1 MNGVFC
7 IFANLNTVFNCLALN
22 IFSSMAS
29 RIYADRKIV
38 IISTFLIIGFIYL
51 VRLFYIQVIDR
62 SYTLSANNN
71 VLRYVTQFPARGL
84 IYDRNGKL
92 LVYNEAVYDL
102 MVIPRQV
109 KDIDTA
115 EICRLLDITPEGFAE
130 RMKKARDY
138 SPMLASAFEKQI
150 SKETFGYIEEK
161 LYRYRGFFV
170 QPRTLRKYPMSIGAH
185 LLGYIGEV
193 TPSQVEKKLYY
204 KQGDYIGISGIERAY
219 ETELRGIK
227 GLKIRMVDVFNRDVG
242 SFENGRYDTAS
253 VMGNDLY
260 TGIDAD
266 LQEYGEKLM
275 ANKRGS
281 IVAIDPATGE
291 ILCFLSTPGYD
302 PNLLVGRVRG
312 KNYAK
317 LNSDPIKPLYN
328 RAIMGQY
335 PPGSTF
341 KMATDMVGL
350 QMGVITKET
359 RFTCQG
365 LGSSP
370 IRCTHTHVSPLD
382 VYTAIQQSCNP
393 FHWLV
398 FRAIM
403 NDPNYETVKERY
415 EVWRGHMM
423 SMGFGRTLDTD
434 LAFELKGNLPSS
446 EVFDKIYGK
455 GRWNAMTIRS
465 LSIGQ
470 GEVLTTPLQLV
481 NYASIVANGGFFYSP
496 HVVRSV
502 ANEKNK
508 TRFSSQR
515 HVTTIENEYIQV
527 VRDGMIEVFEGSH
540 GTARAY
546 RLDSITMA
554 GKTGTAD
561 NPHGKPHSNF
571 IAFAPV
577 EKPRIAIC
585 VIVENAGYGSTYAAP
600 IATLMIEKY
609 INRKVNRKDLET
621 RMIDANLLNN

>member
-1 MNGVFC
+1 
-7 IFANLNTVFNCLALN
+7 
-22 IFSSMAS
+22 MAS
-29 RIYADRKIV
+29 RIYADRKLV
-38 IISTFLIIGFIYL
+38 IITTFLAIGFIYL

-92 LVYNEAVYDL
+92 LLYNEAVYDL

-115 EICRLLDITPEGFAE
+115 EVCRLLGITVEGFNE

-138 SPMLASAFEKQI
+138 SPMLSSAFEKQI
-150 SKETFGYIEEK
+150 SKETYGYIEEK
-161 LYRYRGFFV
+161 LYRFRGFFV

-193 TPSQVEKKLYY
+193 TPAQVEKNEYY

-219 ETELRGIK
+219 ENELRGVK

-275 ANKRGS
+275 VNKRGS

-291 ILCFLSTPGYD
+291 LLCFLSSPGYD

-312 KNYAK
+312 KNFSE
-317 LNSDPIKPLYN
+317 LNKDPIKPLLN

-341 KMATDMVGL
+341 KMANDMVGL
-350 QMGVITKET
+350 QMGVITKDT

-365 LGSSP
+365 PGSSP
-370 IRCTHTHVSPLD
+370 IRCTHNHVSPLD
-382 VYTAIQQSCNP
+382 VYMAIQQSCNP
-393 FHWLV
+393 FHWQV

-403 NDPNYETVKERY
+403 TDPDYQTVKERY
-415 EVWRGHMM
+415 DVWRSHLM
-423 SMGFGRTLDTD
+423 SMGFGRMLNTD
-434 LAFELKGNLPSS
+434 LSFELKGNLPPS

-455 GRWNAMTIRS
+455 GSWNAMTIRS
-465 LSIGQ
+465 LAIGQ
-470 GEVLTTPLQLV
+470 GEILATPLQLV
-481 NYASIVANGGFFYSP
+481 NYACLVANQGFFYPP

-502 ANEKNK
+502 GNEK
-508 TRFSSQR
+508 TRFSSQKNIS
-515 HVTTIENEYIQV
+515 TINVEYIDV
-527 VRDGMIEVFEGSH
+527 VRQGMMEVFAGEH

-546 RLDSITMA
+546 KLDSITMA

-577 EKPRIAIC
+577 ENPKIAIC
-585 VIVENAGYGSTYAAP
+585 VIVENAGFGSTYAAP

-609 INRKVNRKDLET
+609 ITRKVKRKELED
-621 RMIDANLLNN
+621 RMINYNLLNN

>member
-1 MNGVFC
+1 
-7 IFANLNTVFNCLALN
+7 
-22 IFSSMAS
+22 MAS

-38 IISTFLIIGFIYL
+38 IITTFLVIGFIYL
-51 VRLFYIQVIDR
+51 IRLFYIQVIDR

-109 KDIDTA
+109 KDVDTA
-115 EICRLLDITPEGFAE
+115 EICRLLGITAEGYHE

-150 SKETFGYIEEK
+150 SKETYGYIEEK
-161 LYRYRGFFV
+161 LYRFRGFFV

-193 TPSQVEKKLYY
+193 TPVQVGKSDYY

-219 ETELRGIK
+219 EKELRGIK

-242 SFENGRYDTAS
+242 SFENGRYDTSA
-253 VMGNDLY
+253 VMGGDLY

-266 LQEYGEKLM
+266 LQQYGEKLM

-291 ILCFLSTPGYD
+291 ILCFLSSPGYD

-312 KNYAK
+312 KNYGI
-317 LNSDPIKPLYN
+317 LNNDPIKPLLN

-341 KMATDMVGL
+341 KMANDMVGL
-350 QMGVITKET
+350 QMGVITKNT
-359 RFTCQG
+359 RYSCQG
-365 LGSSP
+365 PGSSP
-370 IRCTHTHVSPLD
+370 IKCTHNHVSPLD
-382 VYTAIQQSCNP
+382 VYMAIQQSCNP
-393 FHWLV
+393 FHWQV

-403 NDPNYETVKERY
+403 SDPNYENTKQRY
-415 EVWRGHMM
+415 DVWRKHLM
-423 SMGFGRTLDTD
+423 SMGFGRLLNTD
-434 LAFELKGNLPSS
+434 LAFELKGNLPPS
-446 EVFDKIYGK
+446 EVFDKIYGT
-455 GRWNAMTIRS
+455 GSWNSMTIRS

-470 GEVLTTPLQLV
+470 GEILATPLQLV
-481 NYASIVANGGFFYSP
+481 NYATLVANRGFFYPP

-502 ANEKNK
+502 GNEKNK
-508 TRFSSQR
+508 TKYSSQKNISSIN
-515 HVTTIENEYIQV
+515 VEYIDV
-527 VRDGMIEVFEGSH
+527 VRQGMMEVFEGDH
-540 GTARAY
+540 GTARAFK
-546 RLDSITMA
+546 LDSITMA

-577 EKPRIAIC
+577 DNPKIAIC
-585 VIVENAGYGSTYAAP
+585 VIVENAGFGSWYAAP

-609 INRKVNRKDLET
+609 ITRTVKRKDLED
-621 RMIDANLLNN
+621 RMINANLLNN

>member
-1 MNGVFC
+1 
-7 IFANLNTVFNCLALN
+7 
-22 IFSSMAS
+22 MAS

-38 IISTFLIIGFIYL
+38 IITTFLVIGFIYL
-51 VRLFYIQVIDR
+51 IRLFYIQVIDR

-109 KDIDTA
+109 KDVDTA
-115 EICRLLDITPEGFAE
+115 EICRLLGITAEGYHV

-150 SKETFGYIEEK
+150 SKETYGYIEEK
-161 LYRYRGFFV
+161 LYRFRGFFV

-193 TPSQVEKKLYY
+193 TPVQVEKSDYY

-219 ETELRGIK
+219 EKELRGIK

-242 SFENGRYDTAS
+242 SFENGRYDTSA
-253 VMGNDLY
+253 VMGGDLY

-291 ILCFLSTPGYD
+291 ILCFLSSPGYD

-312 KNYAK
+312 KNYGI
-317 LNSDPIKPLYN
+317 LNNDPIKPLLN

-341 KMATDMVGL
+341 KMANDMVGL
-350 QMGVITKET
+350 QMGVITKNT
-359 RFTCQG
+359 RYSCQG
-365 LGSSP
+365 PGSSP
-370 IRCTHTHVSPLD
+370 IKCTHNHVSPLD
-382 VYTAIQQSCNP
+382 VYMAIQQSCNP
-393 FHWLV
+393 FHWQV

-403 NDPNYETVKERY
+403 SDPNYENTKQRY
-415 EVWRGHMM
+415 DVWRKHLM
-423 SMGFGRTLDTD
+423 SMGFGRLLNTD
-434 LAFELKGNLPSS
+434 LAFELKGNLPPS
-446 EVFDKIYGK
+446 EVFDKIYGT
-455 GRWNAMTIRS
+455 GSWNSMTIRS

-470 GEVLTTPLQLV
+470 GEILATPLQLV
-481 NYASIVANGGFFYSP
+481 NYATLVANRGFFYPP

-502 ANEKNK
+502 GNEKNK
-508 TRFSSQR
+508 TKYSSQKNISSIN
-515 HVTTIENEYIQV
+515 VEYIDV
-527 VRDGMIEVFEGSH
+527 VRQGMMEVFEGDH
-540 GTARAY
+540 GTARAFK
-546 RLDSITMA
+546 LDSITMA

-577 EKPRIAIC
+577 DNPKIAIC
-585 VIVENAGYGSTYAAP
+585 VIVENAGFGSRYAAP

-609 INRKVNRKDLET
+609 ITRTVKRKDLED
-621 RMIDANLLNN
+621 RMINANLLNN

>member
-1 MNGVFC
+1 
-7 IFANLNTVFNCLALN
+7 
-22 IFSSMAS
+22 MAS

-38 IISTFLIIGFIYL
+38 IITTFLAIGFIYL

-115 EICRLLDITPEGFAE
+115 EVCRLLDITKEGFNE
-130 RMKKARDY
+130 RLKRAKDY

-161 LYRYRGFFV
+161 LYRFRGFFV

-193 TPSQVEKKLYY
+193 TPAQVDKNQYY

-219 ETELRGIK
+219 EKELRGVK
-227 GLKIRMVDVFNRDVG
+227 GMKIRMVDVFNRDVG

-253 VMGNDLY
+253 VMGSDLY
-260 TGIDAD
+260 TGIDAE

-281 IVAIDPATGE
+281 IVALDPKTGE
-291 ILCFLSTPGYD
+291 ILCFLSSPGYD

-312 KNYAK
+312 KNYAA
-317 LNSDPIKPLYN
+317 LNADPIKPLYN

-341 KMATDMVGL
+341 KMANDMIAL
-350 QMGVITKET
+350 QMGVITKST

-365 LGSSP
+365 PASTP
-370 IRCTHTHVSPLD
+370 IRCTHNHVTPLD
-382 VYTAIQQSCNP
+382 VYMAIQQSCNP
-393 FHWLV
+393 FHWQV
-398 FRAIM
+398 FRNIM
-403 NDPNYETVKERY
+403 NDPNYQTVKERY
-415 EVWRGHMM
+415 DVWRTYLT
-423 SMGFGRTLDTD
+423 SMGFGRLLNTD
-434 LAFELKGNLPSS
+434 LAFELKGNLPPSS
-446 EVFDKIYGK
+446 VFDKIYGK
-455 GRWNAMTIRS
+455 GHWNAMTIRS

-470 GEVLTTPLQLV
+470 GEVLATPLQLV
-481 NYASIVANGGFFYSP
+481 NYVSLVANRGYFYPP
-496 HVVRSV
+496 HVVR
-502 ANEKNK
+502 AIGTDKNK
-508 TRFSSQR
+508 TKFSSQKN
-515 HVTTIENEYIQV
+515 VCTIDPENVDVVIQ
-527 VRDGMIEVFEGSH
+527 GMMEVFAGEH
-540 GTARAY
+540 GTARAFKI
-546 RLDSITMA
+546 DSITMA

-561 NPHGKPHSNF
+561 NPQGKPHSNF
-571 IAFAPV
+571 IAYAPV
-577 EKPRIAIC
+577 ENPKIAIC
-585 VIVENAGYGSTYAAP
+585 VIVENAGYGSAFAAP
-600 IATLMIEKY
+600 IASLMIEKY
-609 INRKVNRKDLET
+609 ITRKVKRKDLED
-621 RMIDANLLNN
+621 RMINANLLNN

>member
-1 MNGVFC
+1 
-7 IFANLNTVFNCLALN
+7 
-22 IFSSMAS
+22 MAS
-29 RIYADRKIV
+29 HIYADRKRV
-38 IISTFLIIGFIYL
+38 IITTFLVIGFIYM

-109 KDIDTA
+109 KDLDTA
-115 EICRLLDITPEGFAE
+115 EICRLLDITVEGFNE
-130 RMKKARDY
+130 RMKRAREY

-150 SKETFGYIEEK
+150 SKQTYGYVEEK
-161 LYRYRGFFV
+161 LYRFRGFFV

-193 TPSQVEKKLYY
+193 TPAQVEKNIYY

-219 ETELRGIK
+219 EKELRGIK
-227 GLKIRMVDVFNRDVG
+227 GLKIRMVDVLNRDVG
-242 SFENGRYDTAS
+242 SFESGRYDTAA

-281 IVAIDPATGE
+281 IVAIDPSTGE
-291 ILCFLSTPGYD
+291 ILCFLSSPGYD

-312 KNYAK
+312 KNYAE
-317 LNSDPIKPLYN
+317 LNNDPIKPLYN
-328 RAIMGQY
+328 RAIMAAY

-341 KMATDMVGL
+341 KMANDMVGL
-350 QMGVITKET
+350 QMGVITDKT
-359 RFTCQG
+359 RYSCQG
-365 LGSSP
+365 PGSSP
-370 IRCTHTHVSPLD
+370 IKCTHNHVSPLD
-382 VYTAIQQSCNP
+382 VYMAIQQSCNP
-393 FHWLV
+393 FHWQV

-403 NDPNYETVKERY
+403 NDPHYETVKQRY
-415 EVWRGHMM
+415 DVWRNHLM
-423 SMGFGRTLDTD
+423 SMGFGRTLNTD
-434 LAFELKGNLPSS
+434 LAFELKGNLPPSS
-446 EVFDKIYGK
+446 VFDKIYGK
-455 GRWNAMTIRS
+455 GSWNAMTIRS

-470 GEVLTTPLQLV
+470 GEILATPLQLV
-481 NYASIVANGGFFYSP
+481 NYAALVANRGFFYPP

-502 ANEKNK
+502 GNEKNK
-508 TRFSSQR
+508 TNFSSQKNIP
-515 HVTTIENEYIQV
+515 TINVEYVDV
-527 VRDGMIEVFEGSH
+527 VREGMMQVFEGEH

-546 RLDSITMA
+546 KIDSITMA
-554 GKTGTAD
+554 GKTGTTD

-577 EKPRIAIC
+577 ENPKIAIC
-585 VIVENAGYGSTYAAP
+585 VIVENAGFGATWAVP

-609 INRKVNRKDLET
+609 ITRTVKRKELED
-621 RMIDANLLNN
+621 RMINANLLNN